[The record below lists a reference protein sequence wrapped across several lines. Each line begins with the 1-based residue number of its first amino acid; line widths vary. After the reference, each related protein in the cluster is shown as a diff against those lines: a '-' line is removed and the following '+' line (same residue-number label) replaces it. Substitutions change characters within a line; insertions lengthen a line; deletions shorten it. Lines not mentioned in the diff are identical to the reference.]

1 MTATLDFPEP
11 SSLRDAPASEAYGPA
26 DAIATAYD
34 VHRNASRGILSA
46 DGFAWLGV
54 FRPEDHKAASF
65 ENAPTGETWRGD

>member
-11 SSLRDAPASEAYGPA
+11 SSFRDAPAGEAHGPA

-46 DGFAWLGV
+46 DGLALRRV
-54 FRPEDHKAASF
+54 LQPEDHKVASF

>member
-11 SSLRDAPASEAYGPA
+11 SSFRDAPSGEAYGPG

-46 DGFAWLGV
+46 DGFARLRV
-54 FRPEDHKAASF
+54 LRPEGHRVASF
-65 ENAPTGETWRGD
+65 ENAPAGKTWRGN